1 MINPNLQYLSA
12 IMILIL
18 ITKIGYLLSS
28 EYYLI
33 FKIKFELKI

>member
-18 ITKIGYLLSS
+18 IIKIGYLLSS